1 MKNLNLYS
9 AVLVI
14 FIFSSNVNV
23 DDITDRLDSPE
34 YYVRYMAAGE
44 IIENHLVQYIP
55 ALAERALNQPFL
67 YLSYR
72 YLEGLYELGYSNINQ
87 YTHDFIGICDSFPKE
102 GPLYYKCKATSI
114 LVELGDYSTVG
125 YAFEFVNA
133 DPLENAQ
140 RIIPLLYCIG
150 EKLPA
155 YSDTVKNL
163 LVMIKDNSTSPIS
176 RRFAFYDLLKLYGES
191 NLRNEILTSVTDD
204 VNPDIRHEAMSHYNF
219 PDRKDVLKQR
229 IRNESNSTLRG
240 MYAEI
245 FLKENDKP
253 EDLQFMIDYNKRE
266 PDENIRETITNII
279 LGFAPKR
286 PDETVSPLEMINNLL
301 SVTDDLYSY
310 HWIKSE
316 ALYNSYKNTL
326 EAAAEDIGRGL
337 TGKASDAVYD
347 MLDRVESD
355 YHNTSSV
362 SFEAWQFLHY
372 HLEYILDKLL
382 CR

>member
-1 MKNLNLYS
+1 MKKLNLYS
-9 AVLVI
+9 ALLII
-14 FIFSSNVNV
+14 FIFSSIVKA
-23 DDITDRLDSPE
+23 DDITARLDSSD

-67 YLSYR
+67 FLSYR
-72 YLEGLYELGYSNINQ
+72 YLEGLYELGYNNINQ

-102 GPLYYKCKATSI
+102 GPLYYKCRATSI

-140 RIIPLLYCIG
+140 RIIPLLYSIG
-150 EKLPA
+150 EKVPA
-155 YSDTVKNL
+155 YSDTVKSL
-163 LVMIKDNSTSPIS
+163 LVMIKDKAGFSIS
-176 RRFAFYDLLKLYGES
+176 RREAFKDLLKLYGES
-191 NLRNEILTSVTDD
+191 NLRNEILTSITDD
-204 VNPDIRHEAMSHYNF
+204 VNPDIRHEAMPHYNF

-229 IRNESNSTLRG
+229 IRNDANGTLREE
-240 MYAEI
+240 YAEI

-266 PDENIRETITNII
+266 PDENVREGITNII
-279 LGFAPKR
+279 QGFAPER

-310 HWIKSE
+310 HWIRSE
-316 ALYNSYKNTL
+316 AVYNGYKNTL
-326 EAAAEDIGRGL
+326 KAAAEDIDRGL
-337 TGKASDAVYD
+337 TGRASDAVYD

-355 YHNTSSV
+355 YHNTSSI

-372 HLEYILDKLL
+372 HLEYILDKLQ
-382 CR
+382 